1 MKKSLKKVL
10 SLVLS
15 LALAVGTAAGAN
27 VQKAQAE
34 TTAVMNLPV
43 VTDYASQLVPAQAAL
58 TLQGKSAGTPEV
70 IVPVRVENAGVVEIA
85 AQVAAQVTTGG
96 AASIEMGFFSDQN
109 CTVSAGGATTIAAG
123 STQAVDKYYPVDK
136 AGVYYVR
143 FKWSSRVP
151 DSAATINVLGQAYYG
166 EEATLSSI
174 FKPIYVGNA
183 TKKLYHK
190 VVVKKSGVVVI
201 CGNEYREVS
210 GGVQASALTVQLCN
224 AKKKPL
230 HNASLNT
237 MNNYMEKYAL
247 KKGTYYVAVASSQRY
262 QLKTQT
268 VAWKDKGGKNKKKA
282 KMIKKGKS
290 ADGMITLT
298 DSTKKA
304 DWYKIRLA
312 KRSKMKLKIST
323 ACTGISSNLK
333 VQVIPANRHYKL
345 INNSFLLRDGG
356 KKLSSR
362 GNLAAGT
369 YYIKITKLTKAA
381 SGGFRVKLMK

>member
-15 LALAVGTAAGAN
+15 LALAVGTTAGAD
-27 VQKAQAE
+27 VRKAQAE
-34 TTAVMNLPV
+34 TKAVMDLPV
-43 VTDYASQLVPAQAAL
+43 VMDYASQLVPAQASL
-58 TLQGKSAGTPEV
+58 TLQGKSAGTPDV
-70 IVPVRVENAGVVEIA
+70 IVPVRVENAGVVE
-85 AQVAAQVTTGG
+85 VAAVVTTGG

-143 FKWSSRVP
+143 FKWSYRVP
-151 DSAATINVLGQAYYG
+151 DNAASIDFAGQAYYG
-166 EEATLSSI
+166 EETALSSI

-183 TKKLYHK
+183 AKKLYHK
-190 VVVKKSGVVVI
+190 VVVKKNGVVAI

-210 GGVQASALTVQLCN
+210 GGVQASALNVQLCN

-230 HNASLNT
+230 HNAYLNT
-237 MNNYMEKYAL
+237 LNNYTEKYAL

-262 QLKTQT
+262 QLKAQS
-268 VAWKDKGGKNKKKA
+268 VAWKDKGGSNKKKA
-282 KMIKKGKS
+282 QVIKKGKS
-290 ADGMITLT
+290 ADGMVTLT

-323 ACTGISSNLK
+323 ACTGVSYNLK
-333 VQVIPANRHYKL
+333 VQIIPANRHYKL
-345 INNSFLLRDGG
+345 LNNSSLLRDGG

-362 GNLAAGT
+362 GKLAAGT
-369 YYIKITKLTKAA
+369 YYIKITKMTKAA
-381 SGGFRVKLMK
+381 SGGYRVKFMK